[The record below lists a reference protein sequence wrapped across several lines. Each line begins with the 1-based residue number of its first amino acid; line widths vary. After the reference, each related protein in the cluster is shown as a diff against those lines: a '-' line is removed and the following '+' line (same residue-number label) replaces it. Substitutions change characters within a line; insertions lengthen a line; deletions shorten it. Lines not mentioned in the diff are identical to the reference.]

1 MKFKNDLKKV
11 KRVDHLHNINRLIR
25 LNYFI
30 ILLYLIHNIT
40 KRKTIGHKVPGKV
53 KPHKTA
59 PPPPPT
65 KPQKKE
71 NTISPEPYPHLK
83 KIKYKNEV

>member
-40 KRKTIGHKVPGKV
+40 KRKTIGHKVPYKV
-53 KPHKTA
+53 KPHKTT
-59 PPPPPT
+59 PPPLPCE
-65 KPQKKE
+65 Q
-71 NTISPEPYPHLK
+71 SLLRSS
-83 KIKYKNEV
+83 